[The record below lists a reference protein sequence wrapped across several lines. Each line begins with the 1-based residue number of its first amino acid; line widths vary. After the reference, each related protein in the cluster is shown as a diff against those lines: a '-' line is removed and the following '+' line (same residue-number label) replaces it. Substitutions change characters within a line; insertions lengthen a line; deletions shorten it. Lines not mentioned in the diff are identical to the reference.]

1 MDRRKKFEK
10 KDVYREVTEAEKRI
24 RNFVRKTYLE
34 HSLYLSKLCHCNV
47 YIKLENTQITGSFK
61 LRGAFNSILS
71 LSDNQ
76 KSKGIITASTGNH
89 GAAVSYALR
98 SLGVN
103 GKIFVPENISH
114 AKLEMLK
121 AYDADLIFHGTD
133 NAVTEAAARRTA
145 ESENKFY
152 ISPYND
158 RQVIGGQGTIGIELM
173 DQIKDVDA
181 VFIPIG
187 GGGLA
192 AGISG
197 YLKSVAP
204 QITII
209 GCQPENS
216 PVMAESVKAG
226 RIVDL
231 ESLPTLSD
239 GTAGGMDP
247 GSLTFDICRKHVDDY
262 VLVSEEEIRDA
273 LVMAIQRTNMMIEGA
288 AALSLASFLK
298 IRKNFEGKNVI
309 LIFSGNKLSLS
320 TIKTIINSG
329 G

>member
-1 MDRRKKFEK
+1 MDNRKEFVK
-10 KDVYREVTEAEKRI
+10 KNVYIEVVEAEKRI
-24 RNFVRKTYLE
+24 RGSIRKTFLE
-34 HSLYLSKLCHCNV
+34 HSHYLSKLCHCNV

-61 LRGAFNSILS
+61 LRGAFNSLLS
-71 LSDNQ
+71 MSDDQ

-98 SLGVN
+98 ALGIK
-103 GKIFVPENISH
+103 GQIFVPENINQ
-114 AKLEMLK
+114 AKLEMLRS
-121 AYDADLIFHGTD
+121 YDADLIFHGTD
-133 NAVTEAAARRTA
+133 NAVTETEARRVA
-145 ESENKFY
+145 ESENKLY
-152 ISPYND
+152 VSPYND
-158 RQVIGGQGTIGIELM
+158 PHVIGGQGTIGIELM
-173 DQIKDVDA
+173 DQNKDIDA

-204 QITII
+204 HISII

-216 PVMAESVKAG
+216 PVMFESVKAG
-226 RIVDL
+226 KIVDL
-231 ESLPTLSD
+231 KSLPTLSD

-247 GSLTFDICRKHVDDY
+247 GSLTFDICRKHVDEY

-273 LVMAIQRTNMMIEGA
+273 LIMAIQRTNMMIEGA

-298 IRKNFEGKNVI
+298 IRKNFEGKNVV

-329 G
+329 E